1 MGATLEISQLDKR
14 YATFAALDGVS
25 MSVSGGE
32 MVAILGPSG
41 CGKTTTLRTVA
52 GFIEPSGGDIRI
64 DGQSVLGLPTHRRN
78 LGIVFQ
84 SYALFPHYTVE
95 QNIAFG
101 LKMRKQ
107 PEEIIAGRV
116 MEMLRLV
123 KLEKLA
129 ARYPRELSGGQQQRV
144 ALARALAPQ
153 PNLLLMDEP
162 LSNLDASLRL
172 EVSRDIRLLQREAG
186 LTSIMVTHDQQ
197 EAMSMADRLVV
208 MSGGK
213 VQQIGT
219 PQDLYERPANTFVT
233 SFIGAS
239 KLIPGVLDGQSFE
252 PAGAPKLRLQRNY
265 KRKGAGT
272 LALRPERLRL
282 VDPRESA
289 LGALEGR
296 VELATYLGAVVEH
309 VVIVGEDLRVIVRG
323 TSSAG
328 EEARIRA
335 PGERVAVEWAPDG
348 EQLFDAEGRAITSA
362 G

>member
-1 MGATLEISQLDKR
+1 MGATLEISRLHKR
-14 YATFAALDGVS
+14 YADFTAIDDASL
-25 MSVSGGE
+25 SVEGGE
-32 MVAILGPSG
+32 MVAVLGPSG
-41 CGKTTTLRTVA
+41 CGKTTTLRMIA
-52 GFIEPSGGDIRI
+52 GFIAPSGGDIRI

-101 LKMRKQ
+101 LKMRKLA
-107 PEEIIAGRV
+107 PDAIAGRV
-116 MEMLRLV
+116 GEMLRLV

-162 LSNLDASLRL
+162 LSNLDASLRQ
-172 EVSRDIRLLQREAG
+172 EVSRDIRLLQRDAG

-208 MSGGK
+208 MNGGK

-219 PQDLYERPANTFVT
+219 PQDLYERPANTFIA
-233 SFIGAS
+233 SFIGGGTLLAGTLRGNTFELPGGAS
-239 KLIPGVLDGQSFE
+239 
-252 PAGAPKLRLQRNY
+252 LRLRHDYGRQ
-265 KRKGAGT
+265 GAAT

-282 VDPRESA
+282 AEIGETAS
-289 LGALEGR
+289 GALEGH
-296 VELATYLGAVVEH
+296 VELATYLGSVVEH
-309 VVIVGEDLRVIVRG
+309 VVVVGEGVRVIVRG
-323 TSSAG
+323 TSGAG
-328 EEARIRA
+328 EASRMRAR
-335 PGERVAVEWAPDG
+335 GERVAIEWASDG
-348 EQLFDAEGRAITSA
+348 EHLFDADGVAIAPA

>member
-1 MGATLEISQLDKR
+1 MGATLDISNLDKR
-14 YATFAALDGVS
+14 YAGFTALDSVS

-107 PEEIIAGRV
+107 PAGTMSGRV

-153 PNLLLMDEP
+153 PHLLLMDEP
-162 LSNLDASLRL
+162 LSNLDASLRA
-172 EVSRDIRLLQREAG
+172 EVSRDIRLLQRQAG
-186 LTSIMVTHDQQ
+186 LTSVMVTHDQQ

-208 MSGGK
+208 MSGGS

-219 PQDLYERPANTFVT
+219 PQDLYERPANTFVA

-239 KLIPGVLDGQSFE
+239 NLLAGVLEGSSFVL
-252 PAGAPKLRLQRNY
+252 PGGARLGLRRDY
-265 KRKGAGT
+265 GRKGPGT

-282 VDPRESA
+282 TTSEASRP
-289 LGALEGR
+289 GALEGR
-296 VELATYLGAVVEH
+296 VELATYLGSVVEH
-309 VVIVGEDLRVIVRG
+309 VVVIGEDLRVIVRG
-323 TSSAG
+323 ASGAG
-328 EEARIRA
+328 EEGRVHA
-335 PGERVAVEWAPDG
+335 PGERVAVEWAADG
-348 EQLFDAEGRAITSA
+348 EHLFDAEGMAIAS
-362 G
+362 GD